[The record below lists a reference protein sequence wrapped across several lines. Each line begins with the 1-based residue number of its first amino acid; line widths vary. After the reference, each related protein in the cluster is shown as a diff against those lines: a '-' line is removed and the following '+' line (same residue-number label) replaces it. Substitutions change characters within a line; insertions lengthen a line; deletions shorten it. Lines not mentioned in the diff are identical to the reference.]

1 MPIKVYNSHVNN
13 TELNNL
19 LKNNTLFV
27 GVFSE
32 TCSHCINMKPE
43 WNKFKSLIMKEKLNG
58 TILEIN
64 AKLLSSINNPLIN
77 NNVQGFPSLFVISNN
92 KHVANYELERTGE
105 NFLKF
110 FKKYI
115 PAMSLKKT
123 INKTSKKTS
132 NNTSKNTLKNS
143 KRLKKIN
150 PNFIKKSKNYSLKLQ
165 LGENISLCK
174 HAKNGITGC
183 STCCS
188 QFKKRKTYKRCI
200 KRCMK

>member
-1 MPIKVYNSHVNN
+1 MPVKIYNTNINN
-13 TELNNL
+13 EELNNL

-43 WNKFKSLIMKEKLNG
+43 WNKFKSLVMKEKLNG

-64 AKLLSSINNPLIN
+64 AKVLSSINNPLIN
-77 NNVQGFPSLFVISNN
+77 NNVEGFPSLFVISNN
-92 KHVANYELERTGE
+92 RFVTNYNSERKAE
-105 NFLKF
+105 HFFQFLK
-110 FKKYI
+110 KYT
-115 PAMSLKKT
+115 PKTKNQTLKK
-123 INKTSKKTS
+123 SR
-132 NNTSKNTLKNS
+132 
-143 KRLKKIN
+143 RLEKIN
-150 PNFIKKSKNYSLKLQ
+150 PNFIKKSKNYNLNFK

-174 HAKNGITGC
+174 HAKNGINGC
-183 STCCS
+183 NVCCS

>member
-1 MPIKVYNSHVNN
+1 MPVKIYNNDVNN
-13 TELNNL
+13 EELNNL

-110 FKKYI
+110 LKKYI
-115 PAMSLKKT
+115 PVMRSKRRNT
-123 INKTSKKTS
+123 MTSKK
-132 NNTSKNTLKNS
+132 S

-150 PNFIKKSKNYSLKLQ
+150 PNFIKKSKNYSSKLK

-174 HAKNGITGC
+174 HAKNGINGC

>member
-1 MPIKVYNSHVNN
+1 MPVKIYNNDVNN
-13 TELNNL
+13 EELNNL

-110 FKKYI
+110 LKKYI
-115 PAMSLKKT
+115 PVMRSKRRNT
-123 INKTSKKTS
+123 MTSKK
-132 NNTSKNTLKNS
+132 S

-150 PNFIKKSKNYSLKLQ
+150 PNFIKKAKNYSSKLK

-174 HAKNGITGC
+174 HAKNGINGC

>member
-13 TELNNL
+13 NELNNL

-123 INKTSKKTS
+123 ITKTSKKTS
-132 NNTSKNTLKNS
+132 NNS

-150 PNFIKKSKNYSLKLQ
+150 PNFIKKSKNYSLKLK

>member
-1 MPIKVYNSHVNN
+1 MPVKLYNNDVNN
-13 TELNNL
+13 KELNNL

-43 WNKFKSLIMKEKLNG
+43 WNKFKSLLIKEKLNG

-64 AKLLSSINNPLIN
+64 AKVLSSINNPLIN
-77 NNVQGFPSLFVISNN
+77 NNVQGFPSLFIISNN

-105 NFLKF
+105 KFLQF

-115 PAMSLKKT
+115 PIMSLKKT
-123 INKTSKKTS
+123 INKTSKK
-132 NNTSKNTLKNS
+132 SKSLT
-143 KRLKKIN
+143 KIN
-150 PNFIKKSKNYSLKLQ
+150 PNFIKKSKNYSSKWK

-200 KRCMK
+200 KKCMK

>member
-1 MPIKVYNSHVNN
+1 MPVKIYNNDVNN
-13 TELNNL
+13 EELNNL

-123 INKTSKKTS
+123 NTMTSKK
-132 NNTSKNTLKNS
+132 S

-150 PNFIKKSKNYSLKLQ
+150 PNFIKKSKNYSSKLK

-174 HAKNGITGC
+174 HAKNGIAGC

>member
-13 TELNNL
+13 NELNNL

-77 NNVQGFPSLFVISNN
+77 NNVEGFPSLFVISNN
-92 KHVANYELERTGE
+92 KHVANYELERTGG

-123 INKTSKKTS
+123 INKTSNKTLK
-132 NNTSKNTLKNS
+132 NTSKKS
-143 KRLKKIN
+143 KRLTKIN
-150 PNFIKKSKNYSLKLQ
+150 PNFIKKSKNYSSKLK

>member
-1 MPIKVYNSHVNN
+1 MPIKIYNTNVNN
-13 TELNNL
+13 EELNNL

-43 WNKFKSLIMKEKLNG
+43 WNKFKSLVMKQKLNG

-92 KHVANYELERTGE
+92 KFITNYNLERKAE
-105 NFLKF
+105 QFFQFLK
-110 FKKYI
+110 KYA
-115 PAMSLKKT
+115 PATNISSMRSRKTKNHTLKK
-123 INKTSKKTS
+123 
-132 NNTSKNTLKNS
+132 S
-143 KRLKKIN
+143 KRLEKIN
-150 PNFIKKSKNYSLKLQ
+150 PNFIKKSKNYNLNLK

-174 HAKNGITGC
+174 HAKNGINGC
-183 STCCS
+183 NICCS
-188 QFKKRKTYKRCI
+188 QFKKRKTYKRCL

>member
-1 MPIKVYNSHVNN
+1 MPFKIYDNTVNN
-13 TELNNL
+13 EELNNL

-32 TCSHCINMKPE
+32 TCSYCKNMEPE
-43 WNKFKSLIMKEKLNG
+43 WNKFKSLTAKENLNG

-64 AKLLSSINNPLIN
+64 AKLLSSINNPLISN
-77 NNVQGFPSLFVISNN
+77 NANGFPSLFIIGNN
-92 KHVANYELERTGE
+92 KFVTNYDSERTGE
-105 NFLKF
+105 KFLQF
-110 FKKYI
+110 FKRYI
-115 PAMSLKKT
+115 HNTRKNSTLKKGG
-123 INKTSKKTS
+123 KKI
-132 NNTSKNTLKNS
+132 
-143 KRLKKIN
+143 KKIN
-150 PNFIKKSKNYSLKLQ
+150 PNFIKKSKNYNSRLK

-174 HAKNGITGC
+174 YAKNGISGC

>member
-1 MPIKVYNSHVNN
+1 MPVKIYNNDVNN
-13 TELNNL
+13 QELNNL

-27 GVFSE
+27 GVFSD
-32 TCSHCINMKPE
+32 TCSHCINMKAE

-77 NNVQGFPSLFVISNN
+77 NNVEGFPSLFVISNN

-115 PAMSLKKT
+115 PVMRSKRT
-123 INKTSKKTS
+123 NTMTSKK
-132 NNTSKNTLKNS
+132 S

-150 PNFIKKSKNYSLKLQ
+150 PNFIKKSKNYSSKLK

-174 HAKNGITGC
+174 HAKNGINGC

-200 KRCMK
+200 KKCMK

>member
-1 MPIKVYNSHVNN
+1 MPVKLYNNDVNN
-13 TELNNL
+13 KELNNL

-43 WNKFKSLIMKEKLNG
+43 WNKFKSLLIKEKLNG

-64 AKLLSSINNPLIN
+64 AKVLSSINNPLIN
-77 NNVQGFPSLFVISNN
+77 NNVQGFPSLFIISNN

-105 NFLKF
+105 KFLQF
-110 FKKYI
+110 FKKYV
-115 PAMSLKKT
+115 PVMRSKTMTLKKT
-123 INKTSKKTS
+123 KK
-132 NNTSKNTLKNS
+132 
-143 KRLKKIN
+143 LKKIN
-150 PNFIKKSKNYSLKLQ
+150 PNFIKKTKNYSLKLK

-174 HAKNGITGC
+174 YAKNGINGC

-200 KRCMK
+200 KKCMK

>member
-1 MPIKVYNSHVNN
+1 MPVKIYNNDVNN
-13 TELNNL
+13 EELNNL

-110 FKKYI
+110 LKKYI
-115 PAMSLKKT
+115 PVIQLHVRIATSIVLNQYHPSIGYVCSSFDSFLSSKSL
-123 INKTSKKTS
+123 
-132 NNTSKNTLKNS
+132 
-143 KRLKKIN
+143 
-150 PNFIKKSKNYSLKLQ
+150 
-165 LGENISLCK
+165 
-174 HAKNGITGC
+174 
-183 STCCS
+183 
-188 QFKKRKTYKRCI
+188 
-200 KRCMK
+200 

>member
-1 MPIKVYNSHVNN
+1 MPIKIYNSHVNN
-13 TELNNL
+13 NELNNL

-43 WNKFKSLIMKEKLNG
+43 WNKFKSLIMKEQLNG
-58 TILEIN
+58 IILEIN

-77 NNVQGFPSLFVISNN
+77 NNVQGFPSLFVIKNN
-92 KHVANYELERTGE
+92 KHVANYDLERTGE

-115 PAMSLKKT
+115 PVMSLKKT
-123 INKTSKKTS
+123 INKTLKK
-132 NNTSKNTLKNS
+132 S

-150 PNFIKKSKNYSLKLQ
+150 PDFIKKSKNYSSKLK

-174 HAKNGITGC
+174 HSKNGINGC

>member
-1 MPIKVYNSHVNN
+1 MPIKIYNSHVNN
-13 TELNNL
+13 NELNNL

-123 INKTSKKTS
+123 INKTSNKTLK
-132 NNTSKNTLKNS
+132 NTSKKS
-143 KRLKKIN
+143 KRLTKIN
-150 PNFIKKSKNYSLKLQ
+150 PNFIKKSKNYSSKLK

>member
-1 MPIKVYNSHVNN
+1 MPVKIYNNDVNN
-13 TELNNL
+13 EELNNL

-123 INKTSKKTS
+123 NTMTSKK
-132 NNTSKNTLKNS
+132 S

-150 PNFIKKSKNYSLKLQ
+150 PNFIKKSKNYSSKLK

>member
-1 MPIKVYNSHVNN
+1 MPVKIYNNDVNN
-13 TELNNL
+13 EELNNL

-123 INKTSKKTS
+123 INKTS
-132 NNTSKNTLKNS
+132 NNTSNKTLKKS
-143 KRLKKIN
+143 KKLKKIN
-150 PNFIKKSKNYSLKLQ
+150 PNFIKKSKNYSLKLK

>member
-1 MPIKVYNSHVNN
+1 
-13 TELNNL
+13 
-19 LKNNTLFV
+19 
-27 GVFSE
+27 
-32 TCSHCINMKPE
+32 MKPE

-115 PAMSLKKT
+115 PAMSSKRT
-123 INKTSKKTS
+123 NTMTSKK
-132 NNTSKNTLKNS
+132 SKKLT
-143 KRLKKIN
+143 KIN
-150 PNFIKKSKNYSLKLQ
+150 PNFIKKSKNYSLKLK

-174 HAKNGITGC
+174 HGKNGITGC

>member
-1 MPIKVYNSHVNN
+1 MPVKIYNNDVNN
-13 TELNNL
+13 EELNNL

-110 FKKYI
+110 LKKYI
-115 PAMSLKKT
+115 PVMRSKRT
-123 INKTSKKTS
+123 NTMTSKK
-132 NNTSKNTLKNS
+132 S

-150 PNFIKKSKNYSLKLQ
+150 PNFIKKSKNYSSKLK

-200 KRCMK
+200 KKCMK

>member
-1 MPIKVYNSHVNN
+1 MPVKIYNNDVNN
-13 TELNNL
+13 EELNNL

-32 TCSHCINMKPE
+32 TCSHCINMKLE

-115 PAMSLKKT
+115 PAMSSKKT
-123 INKTSKKTS
+123 NTMTSKK
-132 NNTSKNTLKNS
+132 S

-150 PNFIKKSKNYSLKLQ
+150 PNFIKKSKNYSLKLK

-174 HAKNGITGC
+174 HAKNGINGC

>member
-123 INKTSKKTS
+123 ITKTSKKTS
-132 NNTSKNTLKNS
+132 KNS
-143 KRLKKIN
+143 KRLTKIN
-150 PNFIKKSKNYSLKLQ
+150 PNFIKKSKNYSLKLK

>member
-1 MPIKVYNSHVNN
+1 MPIKIYNSHVNN
-13 TELNNL
+13 NELNNL

-43 WNKFKSLIMKEKLNG
+43 WHKFKSLIMKEKLNG

-64 AKLLSSINNPLIN
+64 AKLLSSINNPLIS

-115 PAMSLKKT
+115 PVMS
-123 INKTSKKTS
+123 SKRT
-132 NNTSKNTLKNS
+132 NTMTLKNS

-150 PNFIKKSKNYSLKLQ
+150 PNFIKKSKNYSSKLK